1 MGRRS
6 LGLDLQPTPPFCP
19 RRAIVAMACYSQAT
33 QEVARPS
40 EVLVG
45 LGAYITFIQS
55 LTHFVGLDTVR
66 IIRSVLLQQT
76 QPRDAGGE
84 QTLTT
89 IYTNWWVPAPPGTW
103 LVSHTAHRSLV
114 PWVLLCQRWQL
125 DACRYLE
132 ALLRQ
137 ASTGAIVLA
146 PALQA
151 FTTVPREGEPS
162 FSAAEFS
169 DVSGEKW
176 GGGSAGVHPLCPPG
190 MPPSPCSRPH
200 PLLPSPSLA
209 PVPIPCSRPHPF
221 APVPILCSRP
231 LPFAPIPIPLL
242 PSPSFAP
249 VPIPLLPSLCSRPH
263 PLLPAPQRCEHWP
276 NSSGPMA

>member
-55 LTHFVGLDTVR
+55 LTHFVGLDTAR

-89 IYTNWWVPAPPGTW
+89 IYTNWWVPAPPRTW
-103 LVSHTAHRSLV
+103 LVSHTARRSLV
-114 PWVLLCQRWQL
+114 PWVLLCQRRQL

-169 DVSGEKW
+169 DVSGEEW

-190 MPPSPCSRPH
+190 MPPSLCSRPHPFAPVPIPCSRPH

-209 PVPIPCSRPHPF
+209 PVPIP
-221 APVPILCSRP
+221 L
-231 LPFAPIPIPLL
+231 LPSPSFAPIPIPLL
-242 PSPSFAP
+242 PSPS
-249 VPIPLLPSLCSRPH
+249 LCSRPH
-263 PLLPAPQRCEHWP
+263 PLLPSPSLFLAPQRCERWP

>member
-6 LGLDLQPTPPFCP
+6 LGLDLQPTPSSCP

-55 LTHFVGLDTVR
+55 LTHFVGLDTAR

-103 LVSHTAHRSLV
+103 LVSHTARRSLV
-114 PWVLLCQRWQL
+114 PWVLLCQRRQL

-169 DVSGEKW
+169 DVSGEEW

-190 MPPSPCSRPH
+190 MPPS
-200 PLLPSPSLA
+200 LA
-209 PVPIPCSRPHPF
+209 PV
-221 APVPILCSRP
+221 
-231 LPFAPIPIPLL
+231 PIPLL
-242 PSPSFAP
+242 PSPSLAP

-263 PLLPAPQRCEHWP
+263 PCFWP
-276 NSSGPMA
+276 HRDASVGRTHRALWHEVPE